1 MNDVILFPVVT
12 SQEDDLGQVVDG
24 NEDFSRQV
32 FCEKKSVSADEF
44 FKAGQNGLKAKY
56 VFIVHLNDYQEETK
70 VKYNEK
76 VYSIYRTYERKDEK
90 VELYCEVKA
99 GG

>member
-1 MNDVILFPVVT
+1 MNDVVFFPVAT
-12 SQEDDLGQVVDG
+12 SQEDDLGQTVEG

-32 FCEKKSVSADEF
+32 FCEKKSVSSDEF

-56 VFIVHLNDYQEETK
+56 VFIVHLQDYQEEIK
-70 VKYNEK
+70 VKYGNNI
-76 VYSIYRTYERKDEK
+76 YSIYRTYERKDEK

>member
-12 SQEDDLGQVVDG
+12 SQEDDLGQVVEG

-32 FCEKKSVSADEF
+32 FCEKKSVSSDEF

-56 VFIVHLNDYQEETK
+56 VFIVHLHDYQEETK
-70 VKYNEK
+70 VKYSEK

>member
-1 MNDVILFPVVT
+1 MNDVIFFPDIT
-12 SQEDDLGQVVDG
+12 SQEDDLGQIV
-24 NEDFSRQV
+24 NETEEFIKQV
-32 FCEKKSVSADEF
+32 FCEKKSVSSDEF

-56 VFIVHLNDYQEETK
+56 VFIVHLHDYQDETK